1 MKIIAFYLPQYHEI
15 KENNEWWGKGFTE
28 WTNVR
33 NSKPYFKVHNMP
45 RRPLNDNYYDLTDVK
60 TMLWQKDL
68 AKKYGIYGFA
78 YYHYWFE
85 GEMLLEKPAEIMLRH
100 PEVDMPFCFSWANH
114 TWSRVWADKTNNVLK
129 LQKYGDEKDW
139 KRHFDYL
146 LPFFKDKRYIKENGR
161 PVMIIYNP
169 LGVKEFPEMM
179 KKWQQWAKDAS
190 LPGIFFLH
198 QQNEFNHNEEFG
210 GNSFEGGIEFQP
222 NRAVVEYIRK
232 SLTFKLEALGSRI
245 ANKIPVLICK
255 HTMKHYSYDDIWK
268 IILKQQPKGNDWY
281 PGAFADWDNT
291 PRRKNKGVFC
301 DGTSPEK
308 FEYYLTQQI
317 KRARNVYHKNYLF
330 MFAWNE
336 WGESGYLEPDT
347 KNSYKMLEAVRN
359 ALIANDEFPDFDN

>member
-1 MKIIAFYLPQYHEI
+1 MKVIAFYLPQYHEI

-33 NSKPYFKVHNMP
+33 NSKPYFKGHNMP

-85 GEMLLEKPAEIMLRH
+85 GEMLLEKPAEIMLQH

-114 TWSRVWADKTNNVLK
+114 TWSRIWADKTNNILK

-139 KRHFDYL
+139 KCHFDYL

-179 KKWQQWAKDAS
+179 RKWQQWAKDAG

-198 QQNEFNHNEEFG
+198 QQNEYDHHKEPG
-210 GNSFEGGIEFQP
+210 GDLFEGGIEFQP

-245 ANKIPVLICK
+245 ADKIPVLVNK
-255 HTMKHYSYDDIWK
+255 YTMKHYGYDDIWK

-317 KRARNVYHKNYLF
+317 KRARDIYHKDYLF

-347 KNSYKMLEAVRN
+347 KNGYKMLEAMRK
-359 ALIANDEFPDFDN
+359 ALMANDEFPDFNK

>member
-1 MKIIAFYLPQYHEI
+1 MSQ
-15 KENNEWWGKGFTE
+15 
-28 WTNVR
+28 
-33 NSKPYFKVHNMP
+33 
-45 RRPLNDNYYDLTDVK
+45 
-60 TMLWQKDL
+60 
-68 AKKYGIYGFA
+68 
-78 YYHYWFE
+78 
-85 GEMLLEKPAEIMLRH
+85 H

-114 TWSRVWADKTNNVLK
+114 TWSRVWADKTNNILK

-179 KKWQQWAKDAS
+179 RKWQQWAKDAG

-198 QQNEFNHNEEFG
+198 QQNEYDNHKEPG
-210 GNSFEGGIEFQP
+210 GDLFEGGIEFQP
-222 NRAVVEYIRK
+222 NLAVVEYIRK

-245 ANKIPVLICK
+245 ADKIPVLVCK
-255 HTMKHYSYDDIWK
+255 HTMKHYGYDDIWK

-317 KRARNVYHKNYLF
+317 KRARDIYYKDYLF

-347 KNSYKMLEAVRN
+347 KNGYKMLEAVRK
-359 ALIANDEFPDFDN
+359 ALIANDEFPDFNK

>member
-1 MKIIAFYLPQYHEI
+1 
-15 KENNEWWGKGFTE
+15 
-28 WTNVR
+28 
-33 NSKPYFKVHNMP
+33 
-45 RRPLNDNYYDLTDVK
+45 
-60 TMLWQKDL
+60 
-68 AKKYGIYGFA
+68 
-78 YYHYWFE
+78 
-85 GEMLLEKPAEIMLRH
+85 MLLEKPAEIMLQH

-114 TWSRVWADKTNNVLK
+114 TWSRVWADKTNNILK

-179 KKWQQWAKDAS
+179 RKWQQWAKDAG

-198 QQNEFNHNEEFG
+198 QQNEYDHHKEPG
-210 GNSFEGGIEFQP
+210 GDLFEGGIEFQP

-245 ANKIPVLICK
+245 ADKIPVLVCK
-255 HTMKHYSYDDIWK
+255 HTMKHYGYDDIWK

-317 KRARNVYHKNYLF
+317 KRARDIYYKDYLF

-347 KNSYKMLEAVRN
+347 KNGYKMLEAVRK
-359 ALIANDEFPDFDN
+359 ALIANDEFPDFNK

>member
-1 MKIIAFYLPQYHEI
+1 ME
-15 KENNEWWGKGFTE
+15 
-28 WTNVR
+28 
-33 NSKPYFKVHNMP
+33 
-45 RRPLNDNYYDLTDVK
+45 
-60 TMLWQKDL
+60 KDL

-85 GEMLLEKPAEIMLRH
+85 GEMLLEKPAEIMLQH

-114 TWSRVWADKTNNVLK
+114 TWSRVWADKTNNILK

-139 KRHFDYL
+139 KCHFDYL

-179 KKWQQWAKDAS
+179 KMWQQWAKES
-190 LPGIFFLH
+190 GLPGIFFLH
-198 QQNEFNHNEEFG
+198 QQNEFNHNKEFG

-245 ANKIPVLICK
+245 ADKIPVLVNK
-255 HTMKHYSYDDIWK
+255 YTMKHYSYDDIWK

-317 KRARNVYHKNYLF
+317 KRARDIYHKDYLF

-347 KNSYKMLEAVRN
+347 KNGYKMLEAVRK
-359 ALIANDEFPDFDN
+359 ALIANNEFPNFD

>member
-1 MKIIAFYLPQYHEI
+1 
-15 KENNEWWGKGFTE
+15 
-28 WTNVR
+28 
-33 NSKPYFKVHNMP
+33 
-45 RRPLNDNYYDLTDVK
+45 
-60 TMLWQKDL
+60 MLQ
-68 AKKYGIYGFA
+68 
-78 YYHYWFE
+78 
-85 GEMLLEKPAEIMLRH
+85 H

-114 TWSRVWADKTNNVLK
+114 TWSRVWADKTNNILK

-139 KRHFDYL
+139 KCHFDYL

-179 KKWQQWAKDAS
+179 KMWQQWAKES
-190 LPGIFFLH
+190 GLPGIFFLH
-198 QQNEFNHNEEFG
+198 QQNEFNHNKEFG

-245 ANKIPVLICK
+245 ADKIPVLVNK
-255 HTMKHYSYDDIWK
+255 YTMKHYSYDDIWK
-268 IILKQQPKGNDWY
+268 IISKQQPKGNDWY

-317 KRARNVYHKNYLF
+317 KRARDIYHKDYLF

-347 KNSYKMLEAVRN
+347 KNGYKMLEAVRK
-359 ALIANDEFPDFDN
+359 ALIANNEFPNFD

>member
-1 MKIIAFYLPQYHEI
+1 
-15 KENNEWWGKGFTE
+15 
-28 WTNVR
+28 
-33 NSKPYFKVHNMP
+33 
-45 RRPLNDNYYDLTDVK
+45 
-60 TMLWQKDL
+60 MLQ
-68 AKKYGIYGFA
+68 
-78 YYHYWFE
+78 
-85 GEMLLEKPAEIMLRH
+85 H

-114 TWSRVWADKTNNVLK
+114 TWSRVWADKTNNILK

-139 KRHFDYL
+139 KCHFDYL

-179 KKWQQWAKDAS
+179 KMWQQWAKES
-190 LPGIFFLH
+190 GLPGIFFLH
-198 QQNEFNHNEEFG
+198 QQNEFNHNKEFG

-245 ANKIPVLICK
+245 ADKIPVLVNK
-255 HTMKHYSYDDIWK
+255 YTMKHYSYDDIWK

-317 KRARNVYHKNYLF
+317 KRARDIYHKDYLF

-347 KNSYKMLEAVRN
+347 KNGYKMLEAVRK
-359 ALIANDEFPDFDN
+359 ALIANNEFPNFD